1 MQVEELKLQVKQTQ
15 AGLYLT
21 PEQSFMM
28 EKCKKFQKLENCSC
42 VELTHHQ
49 GVDFNQNLFKASLKK
64 RLIATSF

>member
-28 EKCKKFQKLENCSC
+28 EKCKKFQKLEKLQLCRTN
-42 VELTHHQ
+42 
-49 GVDFNQNLFKASLKK
+49 
-64 RLIATSF
+64 TSPGSRF